1 MKKKISRECF
11 IDVVDF
17 FYYMCFRVNIYYIK
31 LNNFLKKL
39 LKLKKKKIAY
49 KKKEKI
55 RGGKKIKWI
64 DYKKKL
70 AK

>member
-1 MKKKISRECF
+1 
-11 IDVVDF
+11 
-17 FYYMCFRVNIYYIK
+17 MCFRVNIYYIK
-31 LNNFLKKL
+31 LNNFLKKF

-64 DYKKKL
+64 DCKKKL